1 MKEKKLKKIVQLVV
15 EEVRIRE
22 YDNPIKKSMY
32 TGDWAEKDE
41 DVSDKLKTMLLN
53 LLNYRNNINI
63 NINDSSLSI
72 STDNL
77 SGIKKV
83 RTSSSGLTKVS
94 DDDYF
99 SVEIIKGTGFTINK
113 GYNVRTQ
120 YLDNKMFDEILPLA
134 TNKLKEI
141 NSENFNDIW
150 NVVMKESGLMRDNN
164 IDELLKN
171 INE

>member
-1 MKEKKLKKIVQLVV
+1 MKEKKLKNIIKEALN
-15 EEVRIRE
+15 EVRG
-22 YDNPIKKSMY
+22 YDNPIEKSMY

-63 NINDSSLSI
+63 NINNEYSLLI
-72 STDNL
+72 STNDISN
-77 SGIKKV
+77 IKKV
-83 RTSSSGLTKVS
+83 RTSSSGLNKVS

-171 INE
+171 IDE

>member
-1 MKEKKLKKIVQLVV
+1 MKEKKLKNIIK
-15 EEVRIRE
+15 EVLNE
-22 YDNPIKKSMY
+22 VSGYDSPIKKSMY

-63 NINDSSLSI
+63 NINNSSLSI
-72 STDNL
+72 SADNL

-83 RTSSSGLTKVS
+83 RTSSSGLIKVS

-113 GYNVRTQ
+113 GYNIRTQ
-120 YLDNKMFDEILPLA
+120 YLDNKMFDEILPLV

-141 NSENFNDIW
+141 NIENFNDFW

-164 IDELLKN
+164 IDELLRN